1 MHTPTGQTGQQP
13 SQQQMS
19 SGFLAKNQQQV
30 TTLNKEDFEKRQRQI
45 GNIENNLL

>member
-1 MHTPTGQTGQQP
+1 MQTPTGQSAQP
-13 SQQQMS
+13 PQQMS
-19 SGFLAKNQQQV
+19 GFQAKNQQQV